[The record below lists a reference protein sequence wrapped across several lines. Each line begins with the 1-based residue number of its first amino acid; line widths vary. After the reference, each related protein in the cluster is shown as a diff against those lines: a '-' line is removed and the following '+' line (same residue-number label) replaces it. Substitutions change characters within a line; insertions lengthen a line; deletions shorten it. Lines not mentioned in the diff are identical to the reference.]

1 MHEGHTRHCADSKVP
16 QPLRL
21 MSGQNQRTAH
31 FHNQYHM
38 ASVSACGPLATAL
51 YCALLDCAIL
61 YVYVDVQ
68 VFLSLLFMYG
78 THVFL

>member
-1 MHEGHTRHCADSKVP
+1 
-16 QPLRL
+16 
-21 MSGQNQRTAH
+21 
-31 FHNQYHM
+31 M
-38 ASVSACGPLATAL
+38 ASVSACGTAH

-68 VFLSLLFMYG
+68 VFLSLLLMYG